1 MANQIINLNS
11 TTPPT
16 PAGKSTVYF
25 QSDYG
30 TPIANTSAYVDSNA
44 AFIYTGL
51 LSGIPAT
58 ATVGHI
64 AFITDAAAGYN
75 IYVATAPNTWVQQ
88 SVNSIPGGSNTDIQV
103 NVSGVLG
110 GFSSLTFDHAT
121 QVLNLAGT
129 IVATAPNNVVT
140 PFSFTSYS
148 NTQSRALFVQGGY
161 IGTATAPT
169 SFYYGVD

>member
-44 AFIYTGL
+44 AFIYTGP

-58 ATVGHI
+58 ATVGQV
-64 AFITDAAAGYN
+64 AFITDAAPGQN
-75 IYVATAPNTWVQQ
+75 IYVATAINTW
-88 SVNSIPGGSNTDIQV
+88 
-103 NVSGVLG
+103 
-110 GFSSLTFDHAT
+110 
-121 QVLNLAGT
+121 
-129 IVATAPNNVVT
+129 
-140 PFSFTSYS
+140 
-148 NTQSRALFVQGGY
+148 TQSGT
-161 IGTATAPT
+161 TATTPAST
-169 SFYYGVD
+169 D